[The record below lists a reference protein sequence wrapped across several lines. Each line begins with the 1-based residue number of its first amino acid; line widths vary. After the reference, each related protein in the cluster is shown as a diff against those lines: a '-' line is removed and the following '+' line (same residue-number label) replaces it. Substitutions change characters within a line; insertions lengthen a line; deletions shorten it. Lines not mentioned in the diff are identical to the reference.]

1 MKNTTKFVMAIAV
14 AATLTSCSI
23 TLPYDVSAAPIGD
36 KKGSSST
43 ILLGAWQLNKNFGI
57 AEAAKQGKIT
67 GGVAIVDRKM
77 TNYVFFQKATLI
89 VYGK

>member
-1 MKNTTKFVMAIAV
+1 MKNATKFVMAIAV

-23 TLPYDVSAAPIGD
+23 TTPLSVSEAPIGD
-36 KKGSSST
+36 KKGTSST
-43 ILLGAWQLNKNFGI
+43 IVFGIWEFNRNFGI

-67 GGVAIVDRKM
+67 GPVAIADQKV
-77 TNYVFFQKATLI
+77 TNYVIVRKLEII